1 MGWLS
6 SSPSKH
12 LSSPPYIHV
21 QHLPSCLPTHLSS
34 PILPILPILP
44 LQHSFPSPFSAYL
57 SCPMFLFC
65 PPLLLS
71 FIALPL
77 LPSVLPLS
85 FLCPPSSSPLPNQLL
100 YTCPPPSLYHPH
112 PIDWLDEVETAC
124 HYMILIISPSP
135 QLMNTTFHC
144 STDKVV
150 TAPVSDN
157 LKGNLAITI
166 SKGLSWLLRC
176 FTVY

>member
-1 MGWLS
+1 MYSIFPLVS
-6 SSPSKH
+6 LHTCPP
-12 LSSPPYIHV
+12 LSSP
-21 QHLPSCLPTHLSS
+21 SS
-34 PILPILPILP
+34 PILPYPPLSSPILPILP
-44 LQHSFPSPFSAYL
+44 LQHSFPSPFSTYL

-71 FIALPL
+71 FIALPFF
-77 LPSVLPLS
+77 PLS
-85 FLCPPSSSPLPNQLL
+85 FLILPLPNQLL

-150 TAPVSDN
+150 TGP
-157 LKGNLAITI
+157 
-166 SKGLSWLLRC
+166 C
-176 FTVY
+176 Q